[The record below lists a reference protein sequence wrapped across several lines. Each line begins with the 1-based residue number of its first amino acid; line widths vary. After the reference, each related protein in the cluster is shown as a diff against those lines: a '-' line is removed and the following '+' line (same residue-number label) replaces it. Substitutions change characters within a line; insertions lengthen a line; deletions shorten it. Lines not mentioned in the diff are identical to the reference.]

1 MNGNPFGGTPAAAK
15 APFFMPGYPCV
26 QHKYFLDANCI
37 TTAHDCGNIMRIKY
51 IFKDHSQ
58 IILPVGQYLLEFF
71 QALFSH
77 NIANYITTMIL
88 NRLLPKLHPR
98 SGGLTF

>member
-15 APFFMPGYPCV
+15 APFFMPGYPGV
-26 QHKYFLDANCI
+26 QDKYFLDAHSI
-37 TTAHDCGNIMRIKY
+37 ATPHDSRNIMRVNY
-51 IFKDHSQ
+51 IFKDHGQ
-58 IILPVGQYLLEFF
+58 VILPAGQHLFKFLA
-71 QALFSH
+71 ALFGH

-98 SGGLTF
+98 LGGLT